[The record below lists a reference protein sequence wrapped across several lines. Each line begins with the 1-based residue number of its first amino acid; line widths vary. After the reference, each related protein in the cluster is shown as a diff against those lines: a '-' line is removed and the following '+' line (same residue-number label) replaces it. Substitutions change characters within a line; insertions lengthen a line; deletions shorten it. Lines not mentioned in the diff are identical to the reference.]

1 MFLCV
6 HEDQPEK
13 ISRRKAEQA
22 ITEEETLTSP
32 EKEITEDESST
43 TAEQAVT

>member
-22 ITEEETLTSP
+22 ITEEKSRRKAEQAITEEETLTSHW
-32 EKEITEDESST
+32 
-43 TAEQAVT
+43 